1 MEALKSEKEEK
12 DRTGNKLSLE
22 LQKRVLLHIQFRKC
36 VLQIA
41 NGYICIFMVTKP
53 LFSVET
59 LRLDALVDDTYK
71 YFVNRYI
78 PGELVQCTWDDN
90 IA

>member
-41 NGYICIFMVTKP
+41 SGYICIYM
-53 LFSVET
+53 
-59 LRLDALVDDTYK
+59 
-71 YFVNRYI
+71 YI
-78 PGELVQCTWDDN
+78 YGN
-90 IA
+90 